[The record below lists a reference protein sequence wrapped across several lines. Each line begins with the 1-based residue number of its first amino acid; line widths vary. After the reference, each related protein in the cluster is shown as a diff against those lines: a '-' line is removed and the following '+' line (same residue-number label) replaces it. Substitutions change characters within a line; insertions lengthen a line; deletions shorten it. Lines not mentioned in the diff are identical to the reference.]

1 MPEFPISNLIE
12 LTVLSSLYKFV
23 WDGFYS
29 SRAGNQMTETSL
41 HASRPIDT
49 RSVSRYIILAK
60 LMLGRIIGP
69 CARLYLCYVNSQ
81 TRARAD
87 WTTGA
92 SLHALYYE
100 LVCKVKARDA
110 LRG

>member
-1 MPEFPISNLIE
+1 
-12 LTVLSSLYKFV
+12 
-23 WDGFYS
+23 
-29 SRAGNQMTETSL
+29 MTETSL